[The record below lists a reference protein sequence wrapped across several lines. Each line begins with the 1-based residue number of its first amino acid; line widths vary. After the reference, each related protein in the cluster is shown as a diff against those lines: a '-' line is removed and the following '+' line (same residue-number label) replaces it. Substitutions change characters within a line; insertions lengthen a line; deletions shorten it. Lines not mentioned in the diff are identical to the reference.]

1 MWCKLNDKDE
11 NLEGDNALRQEIV
24 AKGRNK
30 MKEEKGWLVVTLI
43 YGPCE

>member
-24 AKGRNK
+24 GKIEL
-30 MKEEKGWLVVTLI
+30 KEEIKWKKKRVG
-43 YGPCE
+43 